1 MYNYDTI
8 LGVKRQ
14 GIIFNA
20 ETNQWEYYSSD
31 PFTRDG
37 EPQPE
42 FVSESFDK
50 CLTYKVSTERT

>member
-31 PFTRDG
+31 PFTHDG

-42 FVSESFDK
+42 FVSDDFSK
-50 CLTYKVSTERT
+50 CLTYKISIERI